1 MIFIVDNSSFFHI
14 DNKKKD
20 ILILDEDPTQG
31 LDDITITAE
40 ANYPINFTE
49 SRERFVL
56 SLYYNETNRILLVN
70 DAKFVNSKQKAL
82 KLNHIYCAQVI
93 FRKILQLIT

>member
-40 ANYPINFTE
+40 ANYPINF
-49 SRERFVL
+49 RERFVL

-70 DAKFVNSKQKAL
+70 DAKFVNSKQKTL
-82 KLNHIYCAQVI
+82 KLNHIYCA
-93 FRKILQLIT
+93 

>member
-49 SRERFVL
+49 SRERSVL
-56 SLYYNETNRILLVN
+56 SLHYNKTSRILFVN
-70 DAKFVNSKQKAL
+70 DA
-82 KLNHIYCAQVI
+82 
-93 FRKILQLIT
+93 

>member
-56 SLYYNETNRILLVN
+56 FKSVL
-70 DAKFVNSKQKAL
+70 
-82 KLNHIYCAQVI
+82 
-93 FRKILQLIT
+93 